1 MLGMLHEF
9 VILIRHD
16 GKWAIGRSKY
26 DNKYEFI
33 SDKLKH

>member
-16 GKWAIGRSKY
+16 GKSVMCRSKY